1 MFVEQYVY
9 NGGVTQTS
17 KGLGAT
23 VADKGQA
30 TGGKQTNAG
39 AGINHIFATSALSVL
54 SREGPELPYLLKK
67 KSIDRP
73 SNAFPS
79 TLDSALGSSVLF

>member
-9 NGGVTQTS
+9 NGGVTQTTQTS

-54 SREGPELPYLLKK
+54 SREGLKLPYLLKK
-67 KSIDRP
+67 KH
-73 SNAFPS
+73 
-79 TLDSALGSSVLF
+79 